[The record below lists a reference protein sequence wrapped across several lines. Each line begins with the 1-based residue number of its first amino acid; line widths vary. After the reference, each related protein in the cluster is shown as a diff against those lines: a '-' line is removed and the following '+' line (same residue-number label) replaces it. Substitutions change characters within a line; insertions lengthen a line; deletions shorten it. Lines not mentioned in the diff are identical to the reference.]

1 MDLFENERNT
11 RLYNI
16 SREIANIFKKFLG
29 VEETKEDLI
38 SHLKEEVE
46 ELLSAKTKKDMAFEC
61 ADIIILSMRILIKLG
76 YKKPLEII
84 TEKGEIVKKRLRKAV
99 EIYNNNPAMGG
110 EEAYRLAKEELDN
123 EK

>member
-1 MDLFENERNT
+1 MNLFENERNT
-11 RLYNI
+11 RIYNI
-16 SREIANIFKKFLG
+16 SREITTVFKNFLG
-29 VEETKEDLI
+29 VEETKEDI
-38 SHLKEEVE
+38 IDHLKQEVE
-46 ELLSAKTKKDMAFEC
+46 ELISAKTKKDMAFEC

-76 YKKPLEII
+76 YKNPLEII
-84 TEKGEIVKKRLRKAV
+84 TEKGEIVKKRLRKAA